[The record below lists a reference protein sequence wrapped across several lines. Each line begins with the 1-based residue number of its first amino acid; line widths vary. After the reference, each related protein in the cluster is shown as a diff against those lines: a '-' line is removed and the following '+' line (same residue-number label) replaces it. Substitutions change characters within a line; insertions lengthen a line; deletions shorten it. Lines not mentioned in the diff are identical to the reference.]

1 MINIAYHFLDRNP
14 EENIPKLLKW
24 VDRLDFQGEFKSQ
37 RKIAHQILD
46 NKNGNWFKLV
56 CSFWTDIDDGVRKTF
71 FNNYMINVRLYGY
84 EKQKV
89 MKAKYGCGIPGA
101 ILIDPTSA
109 CNLHCDGCW
118 AADYK
123 KQSSLDFD
131 TLNSVIVQA
140 KEMGTYTFIFSG
152 GEPLMRKED
161 ILKLCEIHND
171 CSFLAFTNGTLVDDA
186 FADEMLRVKNLLLAI
201 SVEGFEKET
210 DDRRGQGTYT
220 RVLEAMKRLKERKLL
235 FGISNCYT
243 SKNVSV
249 IGSEAYFDQMLE
261 WGAKFA
267 WFFTYIPIGMNYLPE
282 LMVSPEQRKWMYWQ
296 VHNFRKNKPM
306 FTIDF
311 WNDGKP
317 VNGCLAGGRRYLHI
331 NSNGDVE
338 ACAFVHYADSNIK
351 EKTLLEAYTA
361 PFFTAYQKNQPFNAN
376 HLRPCPLLDN
386 PEKLRQVVKESGA
399 HSTDM
404 THPIDVDDLT
414 SRTQKAADSWKEPA
428 DELWKIVK

>member
-1 MINIAYHFLDRNP
+1 
-14 EENIPKLLKW
+14 
-24 VDRLDFQGEFKSQ
+24 
-37 RKIAHQILD
+37 
-46 NKNGNWFKLV
+46 
-56 CSFWTDIDDGVRKTF
+56 
-71 FNNYMINVRLYGY
+71 
-84 EKQKV
+84 
-89 MKAKYGCGIPGA
+89 
-101 ILIDPTSA
+101 
-109 CNLHCDGCW
+109 
-118 AADYK
+118 
-123 KQSSLDFD
+123 
-131 TLNSVIVQA
+131 
-140 KEMGTYTFIFSG
+140 
-152 GEPLMRKED
+152 
-161 ILKLCEIHND
+161 
-171 CSFLAFTNGTLVDDA
+171 
-186 FADEMLRVKNLLLAI
+186 
-201 SVEGFEKET
+201 
-210 DDRRGQGTYT
+210 
-220 RVLEAMKRLKERKLL
+220 
-235 FGISNCYT
+235 
-243 SKNVSV
+243 
-249 IGSEAYFDQMLE
+249 
-261 WGAKFA
+261 
-267 WFFTYIPIGMNYLPE
+267 
-282 LMVSPEQRKWMYWQ
+282 
-296 VHNFRKNKPM
+296 M